1 MRVVIDTNVLISAV
15 LKNRDP
21 EAVIMFVAERD
32 DMDWI
37 VSSEIMTE
45 YIEVLSRP
53 KFGLPDDIRQNWFD
67 LLNALTVSFDVDLD
81 FDFPR
86 DYKDAKFL
94 ACAVTAGADYFV
106 TGDRDFSEAQKLLST
121 TILSVSQFKKLVCE
135 RLSAQE
141 W

>member
-15 LKNRDP
+15 LKDRDP

-37 VSSEIMTE
+37 VSPEIMTE
-45 YIEVLSRP
+45 YREVLSRP

-67 LLNALTVSFDVDLD
+67 LLDSLTVSFDVDLD

-94 ACAVTAGADYFV
+94 ACAVTTGADYFV

-121 TILSVSQFKKLVCE
+121 TILSVAQFKKLVCE
-135 RLSAQE
+135 RLSA
-141 W
+141 

>member
-15 LKNRDP
+15 LKDRDP
-21 EAVIMFVAERD
+21 EAVIMFVAERE

-37 VSSEIMTE
+37 VSPEIMTE

-67 LLNALTVSFDVDLD
+67 LLDALTVSFDVDLD

-86 DYKDAKFL
+86 DYKDAKFI